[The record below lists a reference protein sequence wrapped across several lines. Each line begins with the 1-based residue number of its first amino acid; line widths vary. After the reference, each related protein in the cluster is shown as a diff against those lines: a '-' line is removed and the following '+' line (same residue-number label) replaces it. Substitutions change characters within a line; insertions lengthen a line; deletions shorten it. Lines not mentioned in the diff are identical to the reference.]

1 MAISPRFAAI
11 PFPAGVVGS
20 LPRPLMVKELLPD
33 LPGPGSVAAAHSAQ
47 MDAAVRYAIAVQ
59 ETAGIDL
66 VSDGEWRRHA
76 YTHVIADIATGFAA
90 DRRAQPPR
98 WGISVTE
105 PMEVV
110 RPGLIAEEARFL
122 VAATGCMTKVCVP
135 SPYLLGVRL
144 WEAEVSSRAYP
155 TRDRFIDALVPI
167 LRDELLEL
175 QRTGVTVVQ
184 IDEPHLCVLVDPA
197 YRNSFADARYEMDLA
212 AAKINEMLDGID
224 EVQTAL
230 HLCRRNWGRKG
241 WGAEGGYE
249 PIVETMKKIEVDQYV
264 MEFSIPVAGDVAILR
279 RLPEDKLIGLGAV
292 ECRFEKID
300 TPEEIVARVEEAL
313 KYVDAGRLSI
323 NPDCGFSPGL
333 EGEMP
338 LEEPYRKLK
347 NEAEAARRLRER
359 YG

>member
-1 MAISPRFAAI
+1 MAVSRRFAAT
-11 PFPAGVVGS
+11 PFCAGVVGS
-20 LPRPLMVKELLPD
+20 LPRPLMVKELLPE
-33 LPGPGSVAAAHSAQ
+33 LPGPGSVAAAHSEQ

-59 ETAGIDL
+59 EMAGIDL

-90 DRRAQPPR
+90 DRRTQPPR

-122 VAATGCMTKVCVP
+122 VESTGRMTKVCVP

-167 LRDELLEL
+167 LRDELIEL

-212 AAKINEMLDGID
+212 AARINEMLEGID
-224 EVQTAL
+224 QVQTAL

-249 PIVETMKKIEVDQYV
+249 PILETMKKIDVDQYV
-264 MEFSIPVAGDVAILR
+264 MEFSIPVAGDASVLR
-279 RLPEDKLIGLGAV
+279 RLPEDRLIGLGAV

-300 TPEEIVARVEEAL
+300 TPDEIVARVEEAL
-313 KYVDAGRLSI
+313 KYVDAGRVSL

-347 NEAEAARRLRER
+347 NEAEAARRLREL